1 MKRKLHLF
9 SLLFLAAFLLA
20 PVRTMAQ
27 VTIGN
32 YTYTF
37 SGDDATITASSLT
50 SGDIVIPTTVS
61 YNGKTY
67 NVTAISFGRGA
78 LFKNN
83 SYAKITSITGK
94 SIRTITGGSDATGVS
109 SYTPGYMLLCEDFSS
124 CTSVDFPHLVSLK
137 NCTLINDNNVMTS
150 LSLPELENIE
160 GCYKFVSSCPQLSS
174 ISLPKLRSIDAR
186 NAFTYLSALTTLSL
200 PALETIA
207 LYSDGIIRDCPN
219 LSSISLPKLKD
230 MLGSGIITNLTA
242 LTSLSLPELINSS
255 PSYSIYNLPALI
267 TLDLPKL
274 PVVSGY
280 FFITELPALQTL
292 NIPELTTIEDGSH
305 TVICRLGLETLN
317 APKLSHVG
325 GTWTFDKSKIKVVNL
340 APGCEISTVGIFT
353 WPDASVSTIT
363 VNGAT
368 KLKDRFVGTHGG
380 NTLKRLEFPDLEE
393 FSGNI
398 GIDSEGLES
407 VSMPKLIKLTDA
419 TLCNDPGYTVPTHN
433 FTTIDIHSLKEV
445 SNSNLFKS
453 APVISLTLRGDL
465 KVDASSTINLDT
477 YPTVVAITDEG
488 TVNDIPTS
496 VFAGVKGGRFVVP
509 KGKAALYATKW
520 NLNTSKTMV
529 YAPVDLKKTT
539 AGTLYASGSITKTD
553 DSFTYGGTVYN
564 NQYDFSH
571 AMTEAECK
579 NPSVLGDNDLGFTPT
594 LSSLT
599 VQNNTNALAGY
610 SFYYASAYADS
621 PTQAKVGDLTLTA
634 LPSDNAGTLQGFGTA
649 AAQLNKGVSRTM
661 GGFLFRGN
669 SASVDEIYL
678 PYTPSAVSLTTNLLQ
693 AGGGVTVKS
702 RSGSNYDFYWHPGNA
717 AYAAGFYECDN
728 TMIPEYRAWL
738 SFPKTWSSNAKQFRL
753 IFEDGETTGIE
764 SIVLPSDNA
773 RTADSEAWYTLLGTR
788 LPAKP
793 ATAGVYIHGGCKV
806 VVK

>member
-37 SGDDATITASSLT
+37 SGTEATVEKISPLSAN
-50 SGDIVIPTTVS
+50 VIIPSTVT
-61 YNGKTY
+61 YGGTTY
-67 NVTAISFGRGA
+67 NVTTLVNFPAGTD
-78 LFKNN
+78 NN
-83 SYAKITSITGK
+83 TITSVSAPSIKKIISDNYSQNGRLLFNQQNLSSVSFPVLETIDGHDVFRMLPK
-94 SIRTITGGSDATGVS
+94 LTTLSLSSLTTIDENASYCISELNALTSLSLPRLSIIKGIYSIRGLSQ
-109 SYTPGYMLLCEDFSS
+109 F
-124 CTSVDFPHLVSLK
+124 
-137 NCTLINDNNVMTS
+137 TS
-150 LSLPELENIE
+150 LSLPELTVVAGYDVLEE
-160 GCYKFVSSCPQLSS
+160 CQSLTS
-174 ISLPKLRSIDAR
+174 I
-186 NAFTYLSALTTLSL
+186 N
-200 PALETIA
+200 
-207 LYSDGIIRDCPN
+207 
-219 LSSISLPKLKD
+219 LPKLKKITD
-230 MLGSGIITNLTA
+230 GSNWFLQYNKLSDVTFADGCELGSGWGFMAHNTA
-242 LTSLSLPELINSS
+242 ESVTVKGLSKTKDQLYIMSNSLATKHVSFP
-255 PSYSIYNLPALI
+255 
-267 TLDLPKL
+267 DL
-274 PVVSGY
+274 VEFEGGMIGMNHNTMES
-280 FFITELPALQTL
+280 F
-292 NIPELTTIEDGSH
+292 D
-305 TVICRLGLETLN
+305 
-317 APKLSHVG
+317 APKLER
-325 GTWTFDKSKIKVVNL
+325 IKNCDNFLDYYNLGDGFHLTSVNL
-340 APGCEISTVGIFT
+340 P
-353 WPDASVSTIT
+353 
-363 VNGAT
+363 
-368 KLKDRFVGTHGG
+368 
-380 NTLKRLEFPDLEE
+380 
-393 FSGNI
+393 
-398 GIDSEGLES
+398 
-407 VSMPKLIKLTDA
+407 
-419 TLCNDPGYTVPTHN
+419 
-433 FTTIDIHSLKEV
+433 SLKEIIG
-445 SNSNLFKS
+445 SKLFSK
-453 APVISLTLRGDL
+453 APLLTLKLRGDL
-465 KVDASSTINLDT
+465 KVDANSTINLKT
-477 YPTVVAITDEG
+477 YPTVVTITDEG
-488 TVNDIPTS
+488 TVNDIPAS
-496 VFAGVKGGRFVVP
+496 AFANVKGGRFVVP
-509 KGKAALYATKW
+509 KGKAALYAQKW

-539 AGTLYASGSITKTD
+539 AGTLYASGSITKAD

-579 NPSVLGDNDLGFTPT
+579 NPSVLSDNDLGFTPT

-610 SFYYASAYADS
+610 NFYYASAYADS

-649 AAQLNKGVSRTM
+649 AAQLNKGVSRAM

-669 SASVDEIYL
+669 SASVDEVYL

-728 TMIPEYRAWL
+728 TMIPEYRASL

-753 IFEDGETTGIE
+753 IFEDGETTSIE

-773 RTADSEAWYTLLGTR
+773 RTADPEAWYTLLGTR

-793 ATAGVYIHGGCKV
+793 ATAGVYIHGGRKV

>member
-37 SGDDATITASSLT
+37 SGTEATVEKISPLSAN
-50 SGDIVIPTTVS
+50 VIIPSTVTYGS
-61 YNGKTY
+61 TTY
-67 NVTAISFGRGA
+67 NVTTLVNFPTGPDDST
-78 LFKNN
+78 
-83 SYAKITSITGK
+83 ITSISAPSIKKIISDNYSQNGRLLFNQQNLSSVSFPVLETIDGHDVFRMFPK
-94 SIRTITGGSDATGVS
+94 LTTLSLPSLTTIDENASYCISELNALTSLSLPRLSIIKGIYSIRGLSQ
-109 SYTPGYMLLCEDFSS
+109 F
-124 CTSVDFPHLVSLK
+124 
-137 NCTLINDNNVMTS
+137 TS
-150 LSLPELENIE
+150 LSLPELTVVAGYDVLEE
-160 GCYKFVSSCPQLSS
+160 CQSLTS
-174 ISLPKLRSIDAR
+174 I
-186 NAFTYLSALTTLSL
+186 N
-200 PALETIA
+200 
-207 LYSDGIIRDCPN
+207 
-219 LSSISLPKLKD
+219 LPKLKKITD
-230 MLGSGIITNLTA
+230 GSNWFLQYNKLSDVTFADGCELGSGWGFMAHNTA
-242 LTSLSLPELINSS
+242 ESVTVKGLSKTKDQLYIMSNSLATKHVSFP
-255 PSYSIYNLPALI
+255 
-267 TLDLPKL
+267 DL
-274 PVVSGY
+274 VEFEGGMIGMNHNTMES
-280 FFITELPALQTL
+280 F
-292 NIPELTTIEDGSH
+292 D
-305 TVICRLGLETLN
+305 
-317 APKLSHVG
+317 APKLER
-325 GTWTFDKSKIKVVNL
+325 IKNCDNFLDYYNLGDGFHLTSVNL
-340 APGCEISTVGIFT
+340 P
-353 WPDASVSTIT
+353 
-363 VNGAT
+363 
-368 KLKDRFVGTHGG
+368 
-380 NTLKRLEFPDLEE
+380 
-393 FSGNI
+393 
-398 GIDSEGLES
+398 
-407 VSMPKLIKLTDA
+407 
-419 TLCNDPGYTVPTHN
+419 
-433 FTTIDIHSLKEV
+433 SLKEIIG
-445 SNSNLFKS
+445 SKLFSK
-453 APVISLTLRGDL
+453 APLLTLKLRGDL
-465 KVDASSTINLDT
+465 KVDASSTINLAT
-477 YPTVVAITDEG
+477 YPTVVTITDEA
-488 TVNDIPTS
+488 TVNDIPAS
-496 VFAGVKGGRFVVP
+496 AFANVKGGRFIVP
-509 KGKAALYATKW
+509 KGKAALYAQKW

-539 AGTLYASGSITKTD
+539 AGTLYASGSITKAD

-610 SFYYASAYADS
+610 NFYYASAYADS

-649 AAQLNKGVSRTM
+649 AAQLNKGVSRAM

-669 SASVDEIYL
+669 SASIDEVYL
-678 PYTPSAVSLTTNLLQ
+678 PYTPAAVSLTTNLLK

-728 TMIPEYRAWL
+728 TLIPEYRASL

-793 ATAGVYIHGGCKV
+793 ATAGIYIHGGRKV

>member
-37 SGDDATITASSLT
+37 SGTEATVEKISPLSAN
-50 SGDIVIPTTVS
+50 VIIPSTVT
-61 YNGKTY
+61 YGGTTY
-67 NVTAISFGRGA
+67 NVTTLVNFPAGTD
-78 LFKNN
+78 NN
-83 SYAKITSITGK
+83 TITSVSAPSIKKIISDNYSQNGRLLFNQQNLSSVSFPVLETIDGHDVFRMLPK
-94 SIRTITGGSDATGVS
+94 LTTLSLSSLTTIDENASYCISELNALTSLSLPRLSIIKGIYSIRGLSQ
-109 SYTPGYMLLCEDFSS
+109 F
-124 CTSVDFPHLVSLK
+124 
-137 NCTLINDNNVMTS
+137 TS
-150 LSLPELENIE
+150 LSLPELTVVAGYDVLEE
-160 GCYKFVSSCPQLSS
+160 CQSLTS
-174 ISLPKLRSIDAR
+174 I
-186 NAFTYLSALTTLSL
+186 N
-200 PALETIA
+200 
-207 LYSDGIIRDCPN
+207 
-219 LSSISLPKLKD
+219 LPKLKKITD
-230 MLGSGIITNLTA
+230 GSNWFLQYNKLSDVTFADGCELGSGWGFMAHNTA
-242 LTSLSLPELINSS
+242 ESVTVKGLSKTKDQLYIMSNSLATKHVSFP
-255 PSYSIYNLPALI
+255 
-267 TLDLPKL
+267 DL
-274 PVVSGY
+274 VEFEGGMIGMNHNTMES
-280 FFITELPALQTL
+280 F
-292 NIPELTTIEDGSH
+292 D
-305 TVICRLGLETLN
+305 
-317 APKLSHVG
+317 APKLER
-325 GTWTFDKSKIKVVNL
+325 IKNCDNFLDYYNLGDGFHLTSVNL
-340 APGCEISTVGIFT
+340 P
-353 WPDASVSTIT
+353 
-363 VNGAT
+363 
-368 KLKDRFVGTHGG
+368 
-380 NTLKRLEFPDLEE
+380 
-393 FSGNI
+393 
-398 GIDSEGLES
+398 
-407 VSMPKLIKLTDA
+407 
-419 TLCNDPGYTVPTHN
+419 
-433 FTTIDIHSLKEV
+433 SLKEIIG
-445 SNSNLFKS
+445 SKLFSK
-453 APVISLTLRGDL
+453 APLLTLKLRGDL
-465 KVDASSTINLDT
+465 KVDANSTINLKT
-477 YPTVVAITDEG
+477 YPTVVTITDEG
-488 TVNDIPTS
+488 TVNDIPAS
-496 VFAGVKGGRFVVP
+496 AFANVKGGRFVVP
-509 KGKAALYATKW
+509 KGKAALYAQKW
-520 NLNTSKTMV
+520 NLNTGKTMV

-539 AGTLYASGSITKTD
+539 AGTLYASGSITKAD

-610 SFYYASAYADS
+610 NFYYASAYADS

-649 AAQLNKGVSRTM
+649 AAQLNKGVSRAM

-669 SASVDEIYL
+669 SASVDEVYL

-728 TMIPEYRAWL
+728 TMIPEYRASL

-753 IFEDGETTGIE
+753 IFEDGETTSIE

-773 RTADSEAWYTLLGTR
+773 RTADPEAWYTLLGTR

-793 ATAGVYIHGGCKV
+793 ATAGVYIHGGRKV

>member
-37 SGDDATITASSLT
+37 SGTEATVEKISPLSAN
-50 SGDIVIPTTVS
+50 VIIPSTVT
-61 YNGKTY
+61 YGGTTY
-67 NVTAISFGRGA
+67 NVTTLVNFPAGTD
-78 LFKNN
+78 NN
-83 SYAKITSITGK
+83 TITSVSAPSIKKIISDNYSQNGRLLFNQQNLSSVSFPVLETIDGHDVFRMLPK
-94 SIRTITGGSDATGVS
+94 LTTLSLSSLTTIDENASYCISELNALTSLSLPRLSIIKGIYSIRGLSQ
-109 SYTPGYMLLCEDFSS
+109 F
-124 CTSVDFPHLVSLK
+124 
-137 NCTLINDNNVMTS
+137 TS
-150 LSLPELENIE
+150 LSLPELTVVAGYDVLEE
-160 GCYKFVSSCPQLSS
+160 CQSLTS
-174 ISLPKLRSIDAR
+174 I
-186 NAFTYLSALTTLSL
+186 N
-200 PALETIA
+200 
-207 LYSDGIIRDCPN
+207 
-219 LSSISLPKLKD
+219 LPKLKKITD
-230 MLGSGIITNLTA
+230 GSNWFLQYNKLSDVTFADGCELGSGWGFMAHNTA
-242 LTSLSLPELINSS
+242 ESVTVKGLSKTKDQLYIMSNSLATKHVSFP
-255 PSYSIYNLPALI
+255 
-267 TLDLPKL
+267 DL
-274 PVVSGY
+274 VEFEGGMIGMNHNTMES
-280 FFITELPALQTL
+280 F
-292 NIPELTTIEDGSH
+292 D
-305 TVICRLGLETLN
+305 
-317 APKLSHVG
+317 APKLER
-325 GTWTFDKSKIKVVNL
+325 IKNCDNFLDYYNLGDGFHLTSVNL
-340 APGCEISTVGIFT
+340 P
-353 WPDASVSTIT
+353 
-363 VNGAT
+363 
-368 KLKDRFVGTHGG
+368 
-380 NTLKRLEFPDLEE
+380 
-393 FSGNI
+393 
-398 GIDSEGLES
+398 
-407 VSMPKLIKLTDA
+407 
-419 TLCNDPGYTVPTHN
+419 
-433 FTTIDIHSLKEV
+433 SLKEIIG
-445 SNSNLFKS
+445 SKLFSK
-453 APVISLTLRGDL
+453 APLLTLKLRGDL
-465 KVDASSTINLDT
+465 KVDANSTINLKT
-477 YPTVVAITDEG
+477 YPTVVTITDEG
-488 TVNDIPTS
+488 TVNDIPAS
-496 VFAGVKGGRFVVP
+496 AFANVKGGRFVVP
-509 KGKAALYATKW
+509 KGKAALYAQKW

-539 AGTLYASGSITKTD
+539 AGTLYASGSITKAD

-610 SFYYASAYADS
+610 NFYYASAYADS

-649 AAQLNKGVSRTM
+649 AAQLNKGVSRAM

-669 SASVDEIYL
+669 SASVDEVYL

-728 TMIPEYRAWL
+728 TMIPEYRASL

-753 IFEDGETTGIE
+753 IFEDGETTSIE

-773 RTADSEAWYTLLGTR
+773 RTADPEAWYTLLGTR

-793 ATAGVYIHGGCKV
+793 ATAGVYIHGGRKV

>member
-67 NVTAISFGRGA
+67 NVTAINYSTV
-78 LFKNN
+78 LFKNG
-83 SYAKITSITGK
+83 YGQKITSIKGESIK
-94 SIRTITGGSDATGVS
+94 SITGGQA
-109 SYTPGYMLLCEDFSS
+109 YAGYMNMDKMNFCNHYDGCISI
-124 CTSVDFPHLVSLK
+124 DFPHLKELK
-137 NCTLINDNNVMTS
+137 DCAFIYNDNDLTAVS
-150 LSLPELENIE
+150 FPELETIE
-160 GCYKFVSSCPQLSS
+160 HCYEFLYNC
-174 ISLPKLRSIDAR
+174 PKLA
-186 NAFTYLSALTTLSL
+186 
-200 PALETIA
+200 
-207 LYSDGIIRDCPN
+207 
-219 LSSISLPKLKD
+219 SISLPKLKS
-230 MLGSGIITNLTA
+230 MTGGSIICKLSSLA
-242 LTSLSLPELINSS
+242 SLSLPELVNTSLQN
-255 PSYSIYNLPALI
+255 SIYDLPALT

-274 PVVSGY
+274 PVASGY
-280 FFITELPALQTL
+280 FFITQLPALQTL

-325 GTWTFDKSKIKVVNL
+325 GTWTFNDSKIKVVNL

-368 KLKDRFVGTHGG
+368 KLEDNFVGTHGG

-398 GIDSEGLES
+398 GMDMAGFES
-407 VSMPKLIKLTDA
+407 LSMPKLRKLINASLCDGNGYF
-419 TLCNDPGYTVPTHN
+419 TLEN
-433 FTTIDIHSLKEV
+433 FTSVDIHNLEEIT
-445 SNSNLFKS
+445 NSKLF
-453 APVISLTLRGDL
+453 ANTPITSLTLRGNL
-465 KVDASSTINLDT
+465 KADANSTITLNT
-477 YPTVVAITDEG
+477 YPTVVTITDEG
-488 TVNDIPTS
+488 TVNDIPAS
-496 VFAGVKGGRFVVP
+496 AFANVKGGRFVVP

-539 AGTLYASGSITKTD
+539 AGTLYASGSITKAD
-553 DSFTYGGTVYN
+553 DSFTYGGTTYN

-599 VQNNTNALAGY
+599 VQNNTNVLAGY
-610 SFYYASAYADS
+610 NFYYASAYADS

-649 AAQLNKGVSRTM
+649 AAQLNKGVSRAM

-669 SASVDEIYL
+669 SASVDEVYL

-717 AYAAGFYECDN
+717 AYVAGFYECDN
-728 TMIPEYRAWL
+728 TMIPEYRASL

-773 RTADSEAWYTLLGTR
+773 RTADPEAWYTLLGTR

-793 ATAGVYIHGGCKV
+793 ATAGVYIHGGRKV

>member
-27 VTIGN
+27 VTIGD

-67 NVTAISFGRGA
+67 NVTAINYSTV
-78 LFKNN
+78 LFNN
-83 SYAKITSITGK
+83 WNGQKITSIKGESIK
-94 SIRTITGGSDATGVS
+94 SITGGQSYNAGMASIYMNKMDFCS
-109 SYTPGYMLLCEDFSS
+109 SYDGCISI
-124 CTSVDFPHLVSLK
+124 DFPHLKELK
-137 NCTLINDNNVMTS
+137 NCSFLRRANSLTSLNLPLLESIEHCYQVFTECSSLASINLSMLKRIDASQCLYQLPALTSLELPEFLGFGEYVDRVISEIPLLTSLRLPKWVTVKKGDRTIYNLPKLQILEIPELTSIGVSDYGDCNSIMSGIGIQRLDAPKLRKVYCTFFLVATKISEVNLPYGCEINSSGMLGKADGTVSSITVNGVTKIND
-150 LSLPELENIE
+150 
-160 GCYKFVSSCPQLSS
+160 KFFALYGYSTLKS
-174 ISLPKLRSIDAR
+174 ISLPD
-186 NAFTYLSALTTLSL
+186 
-200 PALETIA
+200 
-207 LYSDGIIRDCPN
+207 
-219 LSSISLPKLKD
+219 
-230 MLGSGIITNLTA
+230 
-242 LTSLSLPELINSS
+242 
-255 PSYSIYNLPALI
+255 
-267 TLDLPKL
+267 
-274 PVVSGY
+274 V
-280 FFITELPALQTL
+280 
-292 NIPELTTIEDGSH
+292 
-305 TVICRLGLETLN
+305 
-317 APKLSHVG
+317 
-325 GTWTFDKSKIKVVNL
+325 
-340 APGCEISTVGIFT
+340 
-353 WPDASVSTIT
+353 
-363 VNGAT
+363 
-368 KLKDRFVGTHGG
+368 
-380 NTLKRLEFPDLEE
+380 EE
-393 FSGNI
+393 FSG
-398 GIDSEGLES
+398 GQPGTLQGQVGMMCEGLES
-407 VSMPKLIKLTDA
+407 FSAPKLRKLTNLSLFQDNSN
-419 TLCNDPGYTVPTHN
+419 TNLVEV
-433 FTTIDIHSLKEV
+433 DIHSLEEV
-445 SNSNLFKS
+445 VESKLFS
-453 APVISLTLRGDL
+453 QAPLRTLKFRGDL
-465 KVDASSTINLDT
+465 KVDANSSINLNT
-477 YPTVVAITDEG
+477 YPTVVTITDEG
-488 TVNDIPTS
+488 TVNDIPAS
-496 VFAGVKGGRFVVP
+496 AFANVKGGRFIVP
-509 KGKAALYATKW
+509 KGKAALYAQKW

-539 AGTLYASGSITKTD
+539 AGTLYASGSITKAD

-610 SFYYASAYADS
+610 NFYYASAYADS

-649 AAQLNKGVSRTM
+649 AAQLNKGVSRAM

-669 SASVDEIYL
+669 SASVDEVYL

-728 TMIPEYRAWL
+728 TMIPEYRASL
-738 SFPKTWSSNAKQFRL
+738 SFPKTLSSNAKQFRL

-773 RTADSEAWYTLLGTR
+773 RTADPEAWYTLLGTR

-793 ATAGVYIHGGCKV
+793 ATAGVYIHGGRKV

>member
-1 MKRKLHLF
+1 M
-9 SLLFLAAFLLA
+9 
-20 PVRTMAQ
+20 
-27 VTIGN
+27 
-32 YTYTF
+32 
-37 SGDDATITASSLT
+37 
-50 SGDIVIPTTVS
+50 
-61 YNGKTY
+61 
-67 NVTAISFGRGA
+67 
-78 LFKNN
+78 
-83 SYAKITSITGK
+83 
-94 SIRTITGGSDATGVS
+94 
-109 SYTPGYMLLCEDFSS
+109 
-124 CTSVDFPHLVSLK
+124 
-137 NCTLINDNNVMTS
+137 
-150 LSLPELENIE
+150 
-160 GCYKFVSSCPQLSS
+160 LSS
-174 ISLPKLRSIDAR
+174 
-186 NAFTYLSALTTLSL
+186 
-200 PALETIA
+200 
-207 LYSDGIIRDCPN
+207 
-219 LSSISLPKLKD
+219 
-230 MLGSGIITNLTA
+230 
-242 LTSLSLPELINSS
+242 
-255 PSYSIYNLPALI
+255 
-267 TLDLPKL
+267 
-274 PVVSGY
+274 
-280 FFITELPALQTL
+280 
-292 NIPELTTIEDGSH
+292 
-305 TVICRLGLETLN
+305 
-317 APKLSHVG
+317 
-325 GTWTFDKSKIKVVNL
+325 
-340 APGCEISTVGIFT
+340 
-353 WPDASVSTIT
+353 PDASVSSIT

-368 KLKDRFVGTHGG
+368 KISNDHAFITYGLTTLEKISLPDVEELFDFSLGTMCTALK
-380 NTLKRLEFPDLEE
+380 EF
-393 FSGNI
+393 NA
-398 GIDSEGLES
+398 
-407 VSMPKLIKLTDA
+407 PKLKKLVDTQFM
-419 TLCNDPGYTVPTHN
+419 PYTPCPNLTKV
-433 FTTIDIHSLKEV
+433 DIHNMEELA
-445 SNSNLFKS
+445 NSQLFYDS
-453 APVISLTLRGDL
+453 PITSLTLRGNL
-465 KVDASSTINLDT
+465 KADANSRINLKT
-477 YPTVVAITDEG
+477 YPTVVTITDEG

-539 AGTLYASGSITKTD
+539 AGTLYASGSITKAD

-649 AAQLNKGVSRTM
+649 AAQLNKGVSRAM

-669 SASVDEIYL
+669 SASIDEVYL

-728 TMIPEYRAWL
+728 TMIPEYRASL

-773 RTADSEAWYTLLGTR
+773 RTADPEAWYTLLGTR

-793 ATAGVYIHGGCKV
+793 ATAGVYIHGGRKV

>member
-37 SGDDATITASSLT
+37 SGTEATVEKISPLSAN
-50 SGDIVIPTTVS
+50 VIIPSTVTYGS
-61 YNGKTY
+61 TTY
-67 NVTAISFGRGA
+67 NVTTLVNFPTGPDDST
-78 LFKNN
+78 
-83 SYAKITSITGK
+83 ITSISAPSIKKIISDNYSQNGRLLFNQQNLSSVSFPVLETIDGHDVFRMFPK
-94 SIRTITGGSDATGVS
+94 LTTLSLPSLTTIDENASYCISELNALTSLSLPRLSIIKGIYSIRGLSQ
-109 SYTPGYMLLCEDFSS
+109 F
-124 CTSVDFPHLVSLK
+124 
-137 NCTLINDNNVMTS
+137 TS
-150 LSLPELENIE
+150 LSLPELTVVAGYDVLEE
-160 GCYKFVSSCPQLSS
+160 CQSLTS
-174 ISLPKLRSIDAR
+174 I
-186 NAFTYLSALTTLSL
+186 N
-200 PALETIA
+200 
-207 LYSDGIIRDCPN
+207 
-219 LSSISLPKLKD
+219 LPKLKKITD
-230 MLGSGIITNLTA
+230 GSNWFLQYNKLSDVTFADGCELGSGWGFMAHNTA
-242 LTSLSLPELINSS
+242 ESVTVKGLSKTKDQLYIMSNSLATKHVSFP
-255 PSYSIYNLPALI
+255 
-267 TLDLPKL
+267 DL
-274 PVVSGY
+274 VEFEGGMIGMNHNTMES
-280 FFITELPALQTL
+280 F
-292 NIPELTTIEDGSH
+292 D
-305 TVICRLGLETLN
+305 
-317 APKLSHVG
+317 APKLER
-325 GTWTFDKSKIKVVNL
+325 IKNCDNFLDYYNLGDGFHLTSVNL
-340 APGCEISTVGIFT
+340 P
-353 WPDASVSTIT
+353 
-363 VNGAT
+363 
-368 KLKDRFVGTHGG
+368 
-380 NTLKRLEFPDLEE
+380 
-393 FSGNI
+393 
-398 GIDSEGLES
+398 
-407 VSMPKLIKLTDA
+407 
-419 TLCNDPGYTVPTHN
+419 
-433 FTTIDIHSLKEV
+433 SLKEIIG
-445 SNSNLFKS
+445 SKLFSK
-453 APVISLTLRGDL
+453 APLLTLKLRGDL
-465 KVDASSTINLDT
+465 KVDASSTINLAT
-477 YPTVVAITDEG
+477 YPTVVTITDEA
-488 TVNDIPTS
+488 TVNDIPAS
-496 VFAGVKGGRFVVP
+496 AFANVKGGRFVVP
-509 KGKAALYATKW
+509 KGKAGLYATKW
-520 NLNTSKTMV
+520 NLNTGKTMV

-539 AGTLYASGSITKTD
+539 AGTLYASGSITKAD

-579 NPSVLGDNDLGFTPT
+579 NPSVLSDNDLGFTPT

-610 SFYYASAYADS
+610 NFYYASAYADS

-649 AAQLNKGVSRTM
+649 AAQLNKGVSRAM

-669 SASVDEIYL
+669 SASVDEVYL
-678 PYTPSAVSLTTNLLQ
+678 PYTPAAVSLTTNLLQ

-728 TMIPEYRAWL
+728 TMIPEYRASL

-793 ATAGVYIHGGCKV
+793 ATAGIYIHGGRKV

>member
-1 MKRKLHLF
+1 
-9 SLLFLAAFLLA
+9 
-20 PVRTMAQ
+20 
-27 VTIGN
+27 
-32 YTYTF
+32 
-37 SGDDATITASSLT
+37 
-50 SGDIVIPTTVS
+50 
-61 YNGKTY
+61 
-67 NVTAISFGRGA
+67 
-78 LFKNN
+78 
-83 SYAKITSITGK
+83 
-94 SIRTITGGSDATGVS
+94 
-109 SYTPGYMLLCEDFSS
+109 
-124 CTSVDFPHLVSLK
+124 
-137 NCTLINDNNVMTS
+137 MTS

-325 GTWTFDKSKIKVVNL
+325 GTWTFNQSKIKVVNL

-368 KLKDRFVGTHGG
+368 KLEDNFVGTHGG

-398 GIDSEGLES
+398 GMDMAGFES
-407 VSMPKLIKLTDA
+407 LSMPKLRKLINASLCDGNGYF
-419 TLCNDPGYTVPTHN
+419 TLEN
-433 FTTIDIHSLKEV
+433 FTSVDIHNLEEIT
-445 SNSNLFKS
+445 NSKLF
-453 APVISLTLRGDL
+453 ANTPITSLTLRGNL
-465 KVDASSTINLDT
+465 KADANSTITLNT
-477 YPTVVAITDEG
+477 YPTVVTITDEG
-488 TVNDIPTS
+488 TVNDILAS
-496 VFAGVKGGRFVVP
+496 AFANVKGGRFVVP
-509 KGKAALYATKW
+509 KGKAALYAQKW

-539 AGTLYASGSITKTD
+539 AGTLYASGSITKAD

-610 SFYYASAYADS
+610 NFYYASAYADS

-649 AAQLNKGVSRTM
+649 AAQLNKGVSRAM

-669 SASVDEIYL
+669 SASVDEVYL

-728 TMIPEYRAWL
+728 TMIPEYRASL
-738 SFPKTWSSNAKQFRL
+738 SFPKTLSSNAKQFRL
-753 IFEDGETTGIE
+753 IFEDGKTTGIE
-764 SIVLPSDNA
+764 SIVLPSDNV
-773 RTADSEAWYTLLGTR
+773 RTADPEAWYTLLGTR

-793 ATAGVYIHGGCKV
+793 ATAGVYIHGGRKV

>member
-67 NVTAISFGRGA
+67 NVTAISFSSR
-78 LFKNN
+78 LFKGAPT
-83 SYAKITSITGK
+83 SIKGESIKSITGGK
-94 SIRTITGGSDATGVS
+94 NAILNWTSYDAIQ
-109 SYTPGYMLLCEDFSS
+109 LCNQYSS
-124 CTSVDFPHLVSLK
+124 CTSIDFPHLKTLR
-137 NCTLINDNNVMTS
+137 NCEFVKGANDLEVANF
-150 LSLPELENIE
+150 PELETIDGCTNI
-160 GCYKFVSSCPQLSS
+160 FVACTKLSS
-174 ISLPKLRSIDAR
+174 LILPKLKSIYAEGFIVSLPSLVYLELPEMSELSDRAR
-186 NAFTYLSALTTLSL
+186 NIICSCYALRTLKLPKLTSIEGRDKIADL
-200 PALETIA
+200 PALE
-207 LYSDGIIRDCPN
+207 
-219 LSSISLPKLKD
+219 
-230 MLGSGIITNLTA
+230 
-242 LTSLSLPELINSS
+242 
-255 PSYSIYNLPALI
+255 
-267 TLDLPKL
+267 
-274 PVVSGY
+274 
-280 FFITELPALQTL
+280 TL
-292 NIPELTTIEDGSH
+292 NIPELTTIGDNSH
-305 TVICRLGLETLN
+305 TVMNGLGLETLN

-325 GTWTFDKSKIKVVNL
+325 GTWTFNKSKIKVVNL

-368 KLKDRFVGTHGG
+368 KLRDGFVGTHGG

-393 FSGNI
+393 FSGSI

-419 TLCNDPGYTVPTHN
+419 TLCNDPGYTAPTHN

-477 YPTVVAITDEG
+477 YPTVITITDEG
-488 TVNDIPTS
+488 TVNDIPAS
-496 VFAGVKGGRFVVP
+496 AFANVKGGRFVVP
-509 KGKAALYATKW
+509 KGKAALYAQKW

-539 AGTLYASGSITKTD
+539 AGTLYASGSITKAD

-579 NPSVLGDNDLGFTPT
+579 NPSVLSDNDLGFTPT

-610 SFYYASAYADS
+610 NFYYASAYADS

-649 AAQLNKGVSRTM
+649 AAQLNKGVSRAM

-669 SASVDEIYL
+669 SASVDEVYL

-728 TMIPEYRAWL
+728 TMIPEYRASL

-773 RTADSEAWYTLLGTR
+773 RTADPEAWYTLLGTR

-793 ATAGVYIHGGCKV
+793 ATAGVYIHGGRKV

>member
-27 VTIGN
+27 VTIGD

-67 NVTAISFGRGA
+67 NVTAISFSST
-78 LFKNN
+78 LFKGAPTSIKGESIKSIVGNTTQYDLPLCSQFTN
-83 SYAKITSITGK
+83 CVSIDFPQLVLLKRCSLLFDDPVITSI
-94 SIRTITGGSDATGVS
+94 
-109 SYTPGYMLLCEDFSS
+109 Y
-124 CTSVDFPHLVSLK
+124 FPELK
-137 NCTLINDNNVMTS
+137 NIDACQNLFRN
-150 LSLPELENIE
+150 LSA
-160 GCYKFVSSCPQLSS
+160 LSS
-174 ISLPKLRSIDAR
+174 IRLPKLV
-186 NAFTYLSALTTLSL
+186 
-200 PALETIA
+200 TIKKCI
-207 LYSDGIIRDCPN
+207 GV
-219 LSSISLPKLKD
+219 
-230 MLGSGIITNLTA
+230 
-242 LTSLSLPELINSS
+242 
-255 PSYSIYNLPALI
+255 IY
-267 TLDLPKL
+267 
-274 PVVSGY
+274 
-280 FFITELPALQTL
+280 ELPTLQVL
-292 NIPELTTIEDGSH
+292 DIPELTSIDGNDAGDNSN
-305 TVICRLGLETLN
+305 VFAELGLQTFN
-317 APKLSHVG
+317 APKLQRVFCKWFLSH
-325 GTWTFDKSKIKVVNL
+325 SKTTVVNL
-340 APGCEISTVGIFT
+340 SNGCELATSGMLSS
-353 WPDASVSTIT
+353 PDASVSSIT

-368 KLKDRFVGTHGG
+368 KISNDHAFITYGLTTLEKISLPDVEELFDFSLGTMCTALK
-380 NTLKRLEFPDLEE
+380 EF
-393 FSGNI
+393 NA
-398 GIDSEGLES
+398 
-407 VSMPKLIKLTDA
+407 PKLKKLVDTQFM
-419 TLCNDPGYTVPTHN
+419 PYTPCPNLTKV
-433 FTTIDIHSLKEV
+433 DIHNMEELA
-445 SNSNLFKS
+445 NSQLFYDS
-453 APVISLTLRGDL
+453 PITSLTLRGNL
-465 KVDASSTINLDT
+465 KADANSRINLKT
-477 YPTVVAITDEG
+477 YPTVVTITDEG
-488 TVNDIPTS
+488 TVNDIPAS
-496 VFAGVKGGRFVVP
+496 AFANVKGGRFVVP
-509 KGKAALYATKW
+509 KGKAALYTQKW
-520 NLNTSKTMV
+520 NLNTGKTMV

-539 AGTLYASGSITKTD
+539 AGTLYASGSITKAD

-610 SFYYASAYADS
+610 NFYYASAYADS

-649 AAQLNKGVSRTM
+649 AAQLNKGVSRAM

-669 SASVDEIYL
+669 SASVDEVYL

-728 TMIPEYRAWL
+728 TMIPEYRASL

-773 RTADSEAWYTLLGTR
+773 RTADPEAWYTLLGTR

-793 ATAGVYIHGGCKV
+793 ATAGVYIHGGRKV

>member
-37 SGDDATITASSLT
+37 SGTEATVEKISPLSAN
-50 SGDIVIPTTVS
+50 VIIPSTVT
-61 YNGKTY
+61 YGGTTY
-67 NVTAISFGRGA
+67 NVTTLVNFPAGTD
-78 LFKNN
+78 NN
-83 SYAKITSITGK
+83 TITSVSAPSIKKIISDNYSQNGRLLFNQQNLSSVSFPVLETIDGHDVFRMLPK
-94 SIRTITGGSDATGVS
+94 LTTLSLSSLTTIDENASYCISELNALTSLSLPRLSIIKGIYSIRGLSQ
-109 SYTPGYMLLCEDFSS
+109 F
-124 CTSVDFPHLVSLK
+124 
-137 NCTLINDNNVMTS
+137 TS
-150 LSLPELENIE
+150 LSLPELTVVAGYDVLEE
-160 GCYKFVSSCPQLSS
+160 CQSLTS
-174 ISLPKLRSIDAR
+174 I
-186 NAFTYLSALTTLSL
+186 N
-200 PALETIA
+200 
-207 LYSDGIIRDCPN
+207 
-219 LSSISLPKLKD
+219 LPKLKKITD
-230 MLGSGIITNLTA
+230 GSNWFLQYNKLSDVTFADGCELGSGWGFMAHNTA
-242 LTSLSLPELINSS
+242 ESVTVKGLSKTKDQLYIMSNSLATKHVSFP
-255 PSYSIYNLPALI
+255 
-267 TLDLPKL
+267 DL
-274 PVVSGY
+274 VEFEGGMIGMNHNTMES
-280 FFITELPALQTL
+280 F
-292 NIPELTTIEDGSH
+292 D
-305 TVICRLGLETLN
+305 
-317 APKLSHVG
+317 APKLER
-325 GTWTFDKSKIKVVNL
+325 IKNCDNFLDYYNLGDGFHLTSVNL
-340 APGCEISTVGIFT
+340 P
-353 WPDASVSTIT
+353 
-363 VNGAT
+363 
-368 KLKDRFVGTHGG
+368 
-380 NTLKRLEFPDLEE
+380 
-393 FSGNI
+393 
-398 GIDSEGLES
+398 
-407 VSMPKLIKLTDA
+407 
-419 TLCNDPGYTVPTHN
+419 
-433 FTTIDIHSLKEV
+433 SLKEIIG
-445 SNSNLFKS
+445 SKLFSK
-453 APVISLTLRGDL
+453 APLLTLKLRGDL
-465 KVDASSTINLDT
+465 KVDANSTINLKT
-477 YPTVVAITDEG
+477 YPTVVTITDEG
-488 TVNDIPTS
+488 TVNDIPAS
-496 VFAGVKGGRFVVP
+496 AFANVKGGRFVVP
-509 KGKAALYATKW
+509 KGKAALYAQKW

-539 AGTLYASGSITKTD
+539 AGTLYASGSITKAD

-610 SFYYASAYADS
+610 NFYYASAYADS

-649 AAQLNKGVSRTM
+649 AAQLNKGVSRAM

-669 SASVDEIYL
+669 SASIDEVYL

-728 TMIPEYRAWL
+728 TMIPEYRASL

-753 IFEDGETTGIE
+753 IFEDGETTSIE

-773 RTADSEAWYTLLGTR
+773 RTADPEAWYTLLGTR

-793 ATAGVYIHGGCKV
+793 ATAGVYIHGGRKV

>member
-20 PVRTMAQ
+20 PVRMMAQ

-37 SGDDATITASSLT
+37 SGTEATVEKISPLSAN
-50 SGDIVIPTTVS
+50 VIIPSTVTYGS
-61 YNGKTY
+61 TTY
-67 NVTAISFGRGA
+67 NVTTLVNFPTGA
-78 LFKNN
+78 DNN
-83 SYAKITSITGK
+83 TITSVSAP
-94 SIRTITGGSDATGVS
+94 SIKKIISDIYLRNS
-109 SYTPGYMLLCEDFSS
+109 RLL
-124 CTSVDFPHLVSLK
+124 
-137 NCTLINDNNVMTS
+137 
-150 LSLPELENIE
+150 
-160 GCYKFVSSCPQLSS
+160 YKQQNLSS
-174 ISLPKLRSIDAR
+174 VSFPLLETIDGINVFQELPK
-186 NAFTYLSALTTLSL
+186 LTTLSL
-200 PALETIA
+200 PSLTTIDENA
-207 LYSDGIIRDCPN
+207 SKCISD
-219 LSSISLPKLKD
+219 LS
-230 MLGSGIITNLTA
+230 A
-242 LTSLSLPELINSS
+242 LTSLSLPRLSIIKGV
-255 PSYSIYNLPALI
+255 YSIRGLSQFTSLSFPEL
-267 TLDLPKL
+267 TLVAGHNILEDCESLTSINLPKL
-274 PVVSGY
+274 KKIDNGAHWFLRYTKLSDITFADGCEINDGWGFLAWISSENVTVKGLTKINGQLYILAHSATVKHASFPDLVEFNGGGIGQY
-280 FFITELPALQTL
+280 HTEL
-292 NIPELTTIEDGSH
+292 ESFD
-305 TVICRLGLETLN
+305 
-317 APKLSHVG
+317 APKLEKITNYTSFLDNFLDGNISHL
-325 GTWTFDKSKIKVVNL
+325 TSVNL
-340 APGCEISTVGIFT
+340 P
-353 WPDASVSTIT
+353 
-363 VNGAT
+363 
-368 KLKDRFVGTHGG
+368 
-380 NTLKRLEFPDLEE
+380 
-393 FSGNI
+393 
-398 GIDSEGLES
+398 
-407 VSMPKLIKLTDA
+407 
-419 TLCNDPGYTVPTHN
+419 
-433 FTTIDIHSLKEV
+433 SLKEI
-445 SNSNLFKS
+445 SNSTLFS
-453 APVISLTLRGDL
+453 AAPLLTLKLRSDL
-465 KVDASSTINLDT
+465 QVDANSGINLKT
-477 YPTVVAITDEG
+477 YPTVVTITDEG
-488 TVNDIPTS
+488 TVNDIPAS
-496 VFAGVKGGRFVVP
+496 AFANVKGGRFVVP

-539 AGTLYASGSITKTD
+539 AGTLYASGSITKAD

-610 SFYYASAYADS
+610 NFYYASAYADS

-649 AAQLNKGVSRTM
+649 AAQLNKGVSRAM

-669 SASVDEIYL
+669 SASVDEVYL
-678 PYTPSAVSLTTNLLQ
+678 PYTPAAVSLTTNLLQ

-728 TMIPEYRAWL
+728 TMIPEYRASL
-738 SFPKTWSSNAKQFRL
+738 SFPRTWSSNAKQFRL

-793 ATAGVYIHGGCKV
+793 ATAGVYIHGGRKV